1 MTEASSLE
9 AIRENEKAIRHL
21 KEAIASG
28 KHWYLSLLEA
38 ISMWKSTEEDY
49 NGEHYFYLIDG
60 EAFDWLLL
68 AERLCQE
75 IADLI
80 PEEER
85 VNLLFHDHPPI
96 KLSKDEFKKLIGNAK
111 YKAYLNYLYGVL
123 TEEALLLAV
132 TEEIR
137 KERRTLGLAEDD
149 SAVDVAYQ
157 RIYGATQDDLFSQF
171 RKEKGYRQ
179 RQSTTLG
186 ELKQF
191 TYWLF
196 KYRLKRSEKA
206 RVASDTKKAL
216 SWLHR
221 NWIRKSRTK
230 P

>member
-9 AIRENEKAIRHL
+9 TVRENEKAIRHL

-28 KHWYLSLLEA
+28 KHWYLSLLETVN
-38 ISMWKSTEEDY
+38 IWKSTEEDY
-49 NGEHYFYLIDG
+49 NGKHYTYLIDG

-75 IADLI
+75 VADLI
-80 PEEER
+80 PEGEKVE
-85 VNLLFHDHPPI
+85 LLFHDRPPVE
-96 KLSKDEFKKLIGNAK
+96 LSKEEFKKLIGSAK

-132 TEEIR
+132 TEEVR
-137 KERRTLGLAEDD
+137 KERRILGLPEDD
-149 SAVDVAYQ
+149 SAVDIAYQ
-157 RIYGATQDDLFSQF
+157 RIYGALRDELFKQF

-179 RQSTTLG
+179 RQSATLG

-206 RVASDTKKAL
+206 RLASDTKKAL

-221 NWIRKSRTK
+221 NWTKKSRTK
-230 P
+230 S